1 MTAAAKLL
9 VVAAALAAVAGCE
22 PPGQVSR
29 MMPPPVA
36 DIDQLDLHLLSVS
49 AVNWDD
55 QPGPD
60 GVRLRLFCWEYHQSL
75 PVMVK
80 GTMEVMVFEGRLSP
94 ATVDKAKPFHVW
106 KLTTE
111 DLSTFAGR
119 STVGWCYVMQLAW
132 DKNVPKTRKITLLAR
147 YISATGVQTFSAPVS
162 IPMAG

>member
-9 VVAAALAAVAGCE
+9 VVAAAVAAVGGCE
-22 PPGQVSR
+22 PPGMVSR
-29 MMPPPVA
+29 TMPPPVA
-36 DIDQLDLHLLSVS
+36 DIDQLDLHLLSIS

-60 GVRLRLFCWEYHQSL
+60 GVRLRLFCWQYQQPL

-80 GTMEVMVFEGRLSP
+80 GTMEVMVFEGSLS
-94 ATVDKAKPFHVW
+94 ASTIDKAKPFHVW
-106 KLTTE
+106 KLTAE

-119 STVGWCYVMQLAW
+119 STVGWCYAMQLAW
-132 DKNVPKTRKITLLAR
+132 DKDVPKAGKITLLAR
-147 YISATGVQTFSAPVS
+147 FISATGVQTFSVPVS